1 MTSDHEFFLASP
13 ISNLSYRVYACAGM
27 SSATTSAKLRKPA
40 NPTLEPPLGR
50 RLAGFTPIT
59 DVKTNALLGV
69 RATFQ
74 ASAGQWSMWVAR
86 PYPVIICAGRKPQP
100 LEPEVF
106 QRFVG
111 GGGEAPAVRV
121 WLHGFGDALSGGRWY
136 GEDLV
141 GAVKCCDVLTLC
153 NSKGERLRIGRP
165 VM

>member
-1 MTSDHEFFLASP
+1 
-13 ISNLSYRVYACAGM
+13 
-27 SSATTSAKLRKPA
+27 
-40 NPTLEPPLGR
+40 
-50 RLAGFTPIT
+50 
-59 DVKTNALLGV
+59 
-69 RATFQ
+69 
-74 ASAGQWSMWVAR
+74 MWVAR

-100 LEPEVF
+100 LEPEAF
-106 QRFVG
+106 KRFVG
-111 GGGEAPAVRV
+111 GGGAAGSAAGGATGEASRV